1 MTVRTSRGHGSQPR
15 SVPRTDGKNLQLMA
29 RRLVATARAGTARR
43 SDRPTTRRVR
53 SAPVRRA
60 RRASERA
67 RLRGMGRRAYG
78 DLKRAR
84 TLLESLLESLPEA
97 LPEALAL
104 VLHQT
109 PLLRDFSRH
118 CAGRPDPEFAKLLR
132 TFGCRHRHIGIGDFS
147 AQCLNGRRQA
157 MIFRLSGVALF
168 RGSVRRVP
176 AERKRQERPRQ
187 MIVVGRLRR
196 FRDGCL
202 DCLDARRRRH
212 RAHRQAQ
219 TSTLHIH
226 CGAPVSKSF
235 EK

>member
-1 MTVRTSRGHGSQPR
+1 M
-15 SVPRTDGKNLQLMA
+15 
-29 RRLVATARAGTARR
+29 
-43 SDRPTTRRVR
+43 
-53 SAPVRRA
+53 
-60 RRASERA
+60 
-67 RLRGMGRRAYG
+67 
-78 DLKRAR
+78 
-84 TLLESLLESLPEA
+84 PEA

-104 VLHQT
+104 VLHPT
-109 PLLRDFSRH
+109 PLPRDFSRR
-118 CAGRPDPEFAKLLR
+118 CAGRTDAEFAKLLR
-132 TFGCRHRHIGIGDFS
+132 TFGCRHRHMSIGDFS

-196 FRDGCL
+196 FSDGCF
-202 DCLDARRRRH
+202 DERRRRR

-226 CGAPVSKSF
+226 CGPQSASHLKNGKSVRNCHAPKTVRSF
-235 EK
+235 SNCARIIERSASAFNGSWQVPTRGKVDRLG

>member
-1 MTVRTSRGHGSQPR
+1 MDRSHAASPDRREEPATHGAVIGCDRRGG
-15 SVPRTDGKNLQLMA
+15 NMA
-29 RRLVATARAGTARR
+29 TRR
-43 SDRPTTRRVR
+43 DRPTTRRAR
-53 SAPVRRA
+53 WASMRRA
-60 RRASERA
+60 RRASEPA
-67 RLRGMGRRAYG
+67 RLRGMGQAAWRDR
-78 DLKRAR
+78 KCAR
-84 TLLESLLESLPEA
+84 TLPEA

-104 VLHQT
+104 VLHPT

-118 CAGRPDPEFAKLLR
+118 YAGRTDAEFAKLLR
-132 TFGCRHRHIGIGDFS
+132 TFGCRHRHMSIGDFS

-168 RGSVRRVP
+168 RGSVCRVP

>member
-1 MTVRTSRGHGSQPR
+1 MDRSHAASPGQTGRTCNSWRGDWLRPQGRELHAAA
-15 SVPRTDGKNLQLMA
+15 TDLQ
-29 RRLVATARAGTARR
+29 RAGYAQRR
-43 SDRPTTRRVR
+43 C
-53 SAPVRRA
+53 AEPVA
-60 RRASERA
+60 HLSEA

>member
-15 SVPRTDGKNLQLMA
+15 SFPGQTGRTCNSWRGDWLRLQ
-29 RRLVATARAGTARR
+29 RRELHGRR
-43 SDRPTTRRVR
+43 DRPTTRR
-53 SAPVRRA
+53 
-60 RRASERA
+60 ASQPA

-78 DLKRAR
+78 DRKRAR
-84 TLLESLLESLPEA
+84 TLLEA

-104 VLHQT
+104 VLHPT
-109 PLLRDFSRH
+109 RLLRDFSRH
-118 CAGRPDPEFAKLLR
+118 CAGRPDAEFAKLLR
-132 TFGCRHRHIGIGDFS
+132 TFGCRHRHMSIGDFS